1 MEIKRYEPGP
11 RMSRI
16 IEHNGTAYFCHV
28 ADDPGGDVQDQ
39 VREVLRRIEASLA
52 MVGSGK
58 SCILTAQIFL
68 SEIRDF
74 AKMNEIWDA
83 WVDRDNPPVRA
94 TFEAKLGRPELK
106 VEIFITAATS

>member
-16 IEHNGTAYFCHV
+16 IEHNGTVYFCHV
-28 ADDPGGDVQDQ
+28 ADDPSGDVQDQ
-39 VREVLRRIEASLA
+39 VRQVLRRIEASLTMA
-52 MVGSGK
+52 GSEK
-58 SCILTAQIFL
+58 SKILTAQIFL

-74 AKMNEIWDA
+74 AAMNEIWDA
-83 WVDRDNPPVRA
+83 WVDKANPPVRA

-106 VEIFITAATS
+106 VEIFVTAAK